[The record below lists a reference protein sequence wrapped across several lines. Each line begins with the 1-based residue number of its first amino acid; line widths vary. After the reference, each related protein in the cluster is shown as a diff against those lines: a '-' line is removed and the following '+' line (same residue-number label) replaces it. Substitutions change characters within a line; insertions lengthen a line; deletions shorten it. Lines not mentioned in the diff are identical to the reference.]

1 MNAHSIGAMAG
12 TFTDMSCSMTR
23 ATRMSST
30 LSRARCTASVAA
42 YSHDTGLVPMM
53 SITL

>member
-1 MNAHSIGAMAG
+1 MAA
-12 TFTDMSCSMTR
+12 CSMTR

-30 LSRARCTASVAA
+30 LSRARRTA
-42 YSHDTGLVPMM
+42 YSHDTGLVPMV